1 MFNKKNLLA
10 VVLLLAA
17 LTTPLW
23 NPLQR
28 VADASN
34 EDYEML
40 RVFTDVIGL
49 VQSNYTDDVEVKEL
63 VYGAVK
69 GMLKDLDPH
78 SAFMT
83 PEDYHEMQVDTKG
96 AFGGVGIEIGSRD
109 GVLTV
114 ISPIEGT
121 PAYEAG
127 IKAKDKIVKIND
139 KSTHDMSL
147 ADAVKMIRGKKGTN
161 VTLWIYREGFE
172 IPKAFEVTRS
182 TIKIE
187 SVKWRELEDDF
198 GYVRIAQFQEK
209 TTVDLEKAL
218 GKLGSKE
225 GKLKGLVLDLRN
237 NPGGLLDQ
245 AISVS
250 SKFLESGVIV
260 STKGRSES
268 DNKEYGADKFG
279 THPNYPI
286 VVLVNAGSASAS
298 EIVAGALQD
307 HKRAVILG
315 TVTFGKGSV
324 QTILPLGDGSAVK
337 LTTSKYYTPSGKSI
351 QAKGIEPDIVVS
363 ITSRKFLKESDLE
376 GHLEGENE
384 PKAEE
389 VEGDGAEVDDVKE
402 EFIIT
407 ETVVFDNGDDEDIQ
421 LKRAVDYLKG
431 WYLFDET
438 MKKAS

>member
-1 MFNKKNLLA
+1 
-10 VVLLLAA
+10 
-17 LTTPLW
+17 
-23 NPLQR
+23 
-28 VADASN
+28 
-34 EDYEML
+34 
-40 RVFTDVIGL
+40 
-49 VQSNYTDDVEVKEL
+49 
-63 VYGAVK
+63 
-69 GMLKDLDPH
+69 
-78 SAFMT
+78 
-83 PEDYHEMQVDTKG
+83 
-96 AFGGVGIEIGSRD
+96 
-109 GVLTV
+109 
-114 ISPIEGT
+114 
-121 PAYEAG
+121 
-127 IKAKDKIVKIND
+127 
-139 KSTHDMSL
+139 
-147 ADAVKMIRGKKGTN
+147 
-161 VTLWIYREGFE
+161 
-172 IPKAFEVTRS
+172 
-182 TIKIE
+182 
-187 SVKWRELEDDF
+187 KWRELEDDF

>member
-1 MFNKKNLLA
+1 MFTRKNILA

-23 NPLQR
+23 NPIYR
-28 VADASN
+28 DADASN
-34 EDYEML
+34 EEYEML
-40 RVFTDVIGL
+40 KVFTDVIGL
-49 VQSNYTDDVEVKEL
+49 VQSSYTDDVEVKEL
-63 VYGAVK
+63 VYSAVK

-78 SAFMT
+78 SSFMT
-83 PEDYHEMQVDTKG
+83 PDEYHEMQIDTKG
-96 AFGGVGIEIGSRD
+96 AFGGVGIEIGMRD

-127 IKAKDKIVKIND
+127 IEAKDKIVKIND
-139 KSTHDMSL
+139 KHTQGMSL
-147 ADAVKMIRGKKGTN
+147 HDAVKLIRGKKGTI
-161 VTLWIYREGFE
+161 VTLWVFREGFE
-172 IPKAFEVTRS
+172 TSKPFELKRS

-187 SVKWRELEDDF
+187 SVKWKALEDDF

-218 GKLGSKE
+218 GELGSKE
-225 GKLKGLVLDLRN
+225 GKMKGLVLDLRN

-245 AISVS
+245 AVSVS
-250 SKFLESGVIV
+250 SKFLEGGIIV

-279 THPNYPI
+279 THPKYPI

-324 QTILPLGDGSAVK
+324 QTILPLDDGSAVK
-337 LTTSKYYTPSGKSI
+337 LTTSKYYTPSGRSI

-363 ITSRKFLKESDLE
+363 MTTREYLKEADLE
-376 GHLEGENE
+376 GHLEGEE
-384 PKAEE
+384 AP
-389 VEGDGAEVDDVKE
+389 EGDGNGEDEQDEKKLTIEEKVVVTDDDDDDV
-402 EFIIT
+402 
-407 ETVVFDNGDDEDIQ
+407 Q
-421 LKRAVDYLKG
+421 LRRAIDYLKG
-431 WYLFDET
+431 WYLFSET

>member
-10 VVLLLAA
+10 LVLLLAA

-28 VADASN
+28 AADASN

-127 IKAKDKIVKIND
+127 IEAKDKIVKIDN

-147 ADAVKMIRGKKGTN
+147 ADAVKLIRGKKGTT

-172 IPKAFEVTRS
+172 SAKAFELTRS
-182 TIKIE
+182 TIKIK

-218 GKLGSKE
+218 GELGSKE

-250 SKFLESGVIV
+250 SKFLESGIIV

-363 ITSRKFLKESDLE
+363 ITSRKFLKEADLE
-376 GHLEGENE
+376 GHLEGEDE
-384 PKAEE
+384 LKDGDK
-389 VEGDGAEVDDVKE
+389 GDGEVGDGEDN
-402 EFIIT
+402 FIIT
-407 ETVVFDNGDDEDIQ
+407 ENVVFDNGDDEDVQ
-421 LKRAVDYLKG
+421 LKRAIDYLKG
-431 WYLFDET
+431 WYLFNET

>member
-1 MFNKKNLLA
+1 MFKRKNILA

-23 NPLQR
+23 NPFNR
-28 VADASN
+28 GADASNN

-49 VQSNYTDDVEVKEL
+49 VQANYTDEVEVKDL

-69 GMLKDLDPH
+69 GMLRDLDPH
-78 SAFMT
+78 SSFMI
-83 PEDYHEMQVDTKG
+83 PEEYHEMQVETRG
-96 AFGGVGIEIGSRD
+96 AFGGVGIEIGMRD

-121 PAYEAG
+121 PADEAG
-127 IKAKDKIVKIND
+127 IEAKDKIVKIDD
-139 KSTHDMSL
+139 KKTHDLSL
-147 ADAVKMIRGKKGTN
+147 NDAVKLIRGEKGSI

-172 IPKAFEVTRS
+172 TSKPFELKRS

-187 SVKWRELEDDF
+187 SVKWKDLEDGF

-209 TTVDLEKAL
+209 TTTDLEKAL
-218 GKLGSKE
+218 VKLGSKE

-245 AISVS
+245 AVSVS

-315 TVTFGKGSV
+315 TQTFGKGSV

-337 LTTSKYYTPSGKSI
+337 ITTSKYYTPSGTSI

-363 ITSRKFLKESDLE
+363 MTTRDYLKEADLE
-376 GHLEGENE
+376 GHLEGEDAPE
-384 PKAEE
+384 DGSEGEE
-389 VEGDGAEVDDVKE
+389 KMTIE
-402 EFIIT
+402 ETIVT
-407 ETVVFDNGDDEDIQ
+407 TDEDSDEDVQ
-421 LKRAVDYLKG
+421 LKRALDYLKG
-431 WYLFDET
+431 WYLFNET
-438 MKKAS
+438 MKAS